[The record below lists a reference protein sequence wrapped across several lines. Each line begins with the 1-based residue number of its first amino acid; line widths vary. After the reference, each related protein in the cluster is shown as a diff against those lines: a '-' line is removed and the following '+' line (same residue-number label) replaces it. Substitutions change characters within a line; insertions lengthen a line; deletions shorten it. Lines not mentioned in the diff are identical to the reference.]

1 VVAYARRH
9 GDHMLVAVAG
19 RLYASLLDAP
29 HDLPLG
35 EAVWQDTAVA
45 VDAPDGAR
53 FMNLLTGEDVVV
65 EGGRVALAHA
75 LARFPAAALMLG
87 PAQLD

>member
-1 VVAYARRH
+1 
-9 GDHMLVAVAG
+9 
-19 RLYASLLDAP
+19 
-29 HDLPLG
+29 
-35 EAVWQDTAVA
+35 VA

-75 LARFPAAALMLG
+75 LARFPAAALMLR
-87 PAQLD
+87 PAQPG